1 MRTTVEE
8 LNIVICGVGGQ
19 GVVLMSEL
27 LGRAA
32 VRDELSIRGSEVLGM
47 AQRGGSV
54 ISDIRI
60 GSELH
65 APLIPEGRCDIMV
78 ALEPSE
84 ALRNIKYLSESSLV
98 LLNTRK
104 IIPFIVSIDKSVYPE
119 LEIIMKKLG
128 KVTDNVI
135 TIDASQIAEEAG
147 SPLSTNVVM
156 LGALLGIG
164 RIPVDVETVK
174 AVIRERLPAGTIAA
188 NIRAFDLGY
197 ATVNGLLES

>member
-84 ALRNIKYLSESSLV
+84 ALRYIKYLSESSLV

-164 RIPVDVETVK
+164 RIPVDAETVK

>member
-1 MRTTVEE
+1 MTTTVEE
-8 LNIVICGVGGQ
+8 LNIVMCGVGGQ

-27 LGRAA
+27 LGHAV

-54 ISDIRI
+54 VSNIRI

-65 APLIPEGRCDIMV
+65 APLIPEGECDIIV

-98 LLNTRK
+98 ILNTRK
-104 IIPFIVSIDKSVYPE
+104 IIPFTVSINRSVYPE
-119 LEIIMKKLG
+119 LEIIIKKLN
-128 KVTDNVI
+128 KVADTVI

-147 SPLSTNVVM
+147 SPVSTNVAM

-174 AVIRERLPAGTIAA
+174 AIIRERLPAGTIAA

-197 ATVNGLLES
+197 AAISGLLES